1 MFKSWERG
9 WLPDRPEEQMSTVLF
24 HSEMVK
30 RQKEKDSKVNEN
42 PKADEQKTEMREG
55 QEEHGA
61 VRAVRQDRRPA
72 AAGV

>member
-1 MFKSWERG
+1 MAAGQTRRTDVHGTIPLRNGKTSERERFEG
-9 WLPDRPEEQMSTVLF
+9 G
-24 HSEMVK
+24 
-30 RQKEKDSKVNEN
+30 NEN

-55 QEEHGA
+55 QEEH

>member
-1 MFKSWERG
+1 MAAGQTRRTDVHGTIPLRNGKTSERERFEG
-9 WLPDRPEEQMSTVLF
+9 G
-24 HSEMVK
+24 
-30 RQKEKDSKVNEN
+30 NEN
-42 PKADEQKTEMREG
+42 PKADEQKTEMRER

>member
-1 MFKSWERG
+1 MAAGQTRRTDVHGTIPLRNGKTSERERFKG
-9 WLPDRPEEQMSTVLF
+9 G
-24 HSEMVK
+24 
-30 RQKEKDSKVNEN
+30 NEN